1 MKKVVVILFVLGTL
15 LGHAQELNCAVQ
27 VNSSQLS
34 GDKRIYET
42 LQKAIVEFMNNRRWT
57 NDTYKNDERIACSIL
72 ITVSDHTNDAF
83 KATIQVQSSR
93 PTYKSSYNSPLIN
106 YNDQDFQFSY
116 VEFQPLDFAENAY
129 LSNLTSVLAFY
140 ADMFIALDYDSYSL
154 FGGTQYYQKAA
165 TIGNNAQ
172 NDQSVKG
179 WNSFDGTRNRY
190 WMVNNMLDPVYAPIR
205 EFLYKFH
212 RQGLDVMSQNKEQG
226 RAVIVDAM
234 SLLQKTSR
242 DRPSSFSLTLFFNAK
257 ADELVNVF
265 GGATGDEKV
274 KVLAILNE
282 IDPVNSQKY
291 QKIMTTNNNTN

>member
-1 MKKVVVILFVLGTL
+1 MKNSLSLLFVFFCGFALG
-15 LGHAQELNCAVQ
+15 QELNCAVQ

-42 LQKAIVEFMNNRRWT
+42 LQKAIVEFMNNRNWT
-57 NDTYKNDERIACSIL
+57 NDTYKNEERIVCSIL

-116 VEFQPLDFAENAY
+116 VEFQPLDFSEGAY

-140 ADMFIALDYDSYSL
+140 ANMFVALDYDSYSL
-154 FGGTQYYQKAA
+154 YGGTAYYQKAA

-179 WNSFDGTRNRY
+179 WNSFDSQRNRY

-205 EFLYKFH
+205 EYLYKFH
-212 RQGLDVMSQNKEQG
+212 RLGLDVMSVNKDQG
-226 RAVIVDAM
+226 KTVIVENL
-234 SLLQKTSR
+234 SLLQKTSH

-257 ADELVNVF
+257 ADELVNIF
-265 GGATGDEKV
+265 GGATTDEKN
-274 KVLAILNE
+274 KVIPILNE
-282 IDPVNSQKY
+282 IDPANSNKY
-291 QKIMTTNNNTN
+291 QKIMTQNNNNN

>member
-1 MKKVVVILFVLGTL
+1 MKNVVSLLFVFFCAFALG
-15 LGHAQELNCAVQ
+15 QELNCAVQ

-42 LQKAIVEFMNNRRWT
+42 LQKAIVEFMNNRNWT
-57 NDTYKNDERIACSIL
+57 SDTYKTEERVVCSIL

-83 KATIQVQSSR
+83 KATIKVQSNR
-93 PTYKSSYNSPLIN
+93 PTYKSSYDSPLIN

-116 VEFQPLDFAENAY
+116 VEFQALDFSEGAY

-154 FGGTQYYQKAA
+154 YGGTTYYQKAA
-165 TIGNNAQ
+165 TICNNAQ

-179 WNSFDGTRNRY
+179 WNSFDSQRNRY

-205 EFLYKFH
+205 EYMYKFH
-212 RQGLDVMSQNKEQG
+212 RLGLDVMSVNKDQG
-226 RAVIVDAM
+226 KTVIVENL
-234 SLLQKTSR
+234 SLLQKTSH

-257 ADELVNVF
+257 ADELINIF
-265 GGATGDEKV
+265 GGATGDEKA
-274 KVLAILNE
+274 KVMAILNE
-282 IDPVNSQKY
+282 IDPANSNKY
-291 QKIMTTNNNTN
+291 SKIMTTNNNNN